1 MAVLLWHGLL
11 LARALSSDSDW
22 RSLPG
27 LWRIIL
33 IAGQS
38 SNYLVMVAHSDFTA
52 HHVLL
57 SFRMSGSTMMT
68 HELASIGHIALG
80 CVGPLRAS
88 GVTMPGIFVRTSV
101 RII

>member
-11 LARALSSDSDW
+11 LPRALSSDSDW

-27 LWRIIL
+27 LWRIIV
-33 IAGQS
+33 IARQF
-38 SNYLVMVAHSDFTA
+38 SNYLVMVAHPVFTA

-57 SFRMSGSTMMT
+57 SFRMSASTMMT
-68 HELASIGHIALG
+68 HELASIGHISMG

-88 GVTMPGIFVRTSV
+88 GVTMPGTFVSTFV